1 MLEEQEYK
9 KEVFRNFDVQRVRNG
24 FILTMN
30 RLQHALAD
38 EVYVFN
44 TLEQLA
50 EFIKELDNTK

>member
-1 MLEEQEYK
+1 MEEQNNTK
-9 KEVFRNFDVQRVRNG
+9 DLFRNFDVQRVRNG

-30 RLQHALAD
+30 RLQQALAD